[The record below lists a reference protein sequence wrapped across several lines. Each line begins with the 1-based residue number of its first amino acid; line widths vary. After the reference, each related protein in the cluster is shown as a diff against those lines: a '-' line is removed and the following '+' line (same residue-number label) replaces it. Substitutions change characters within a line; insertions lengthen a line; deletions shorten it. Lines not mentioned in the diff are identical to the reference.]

1 MSAVCLESSR
11 ARNSLK
17 LPLNRSL
24 SEPGSPTPTHL
35 FLSPP
40 KRFKLESASVSLP
53 TSPCA
58 ESATIQR
65 NAVLKQLKTIDADG
79 LKQKLESCRTMATTT
94 TTTPTPRFFIVLDC
108 RAFIS
113 YNMSHIVGAINV
125 NCSDRFNRRRLQQG
139 KASLADLATT
149 REGKELLKKRTY
161 REVIVYDDNT
171 CDKER
176 VNATHPLMLVLTAL
190 VEDNREP
197 VLLLGKY
204 CENFSFYYSEQNCV
218 ESYYA
223 EAYLARTFAGTIYIR
238 MIPQQL
244 TKPNENVLFLTIR
257 NVGIIRNDL
266 VLTLTDT
273 ALFCDNLDKISKQ
286 ACD

>member
-1 MSAVCLESSR
+1 MSAVCLESGR

-24 SEPGSPTPTHL
+24 SEPGPPTPTHL
-35 FLSPP
+35 LLSPP

-58 ESATIQR
+58 ESATLQR

-79 LKQKLESCRTMATTT
+79 LKQKIETCRTTA
-94 TTTPTPRFFIVLDC
+94 RSFLVLDC

-113 YNMSHIVGAINV
+113 YNMSHISGAINV

-161 REVIVYDDNT
+161 REVVVYDDNT

-176 VNATHPLMLVLTAL
+176 VNAAHPLMLVLTAL
-190 VEDNREP
+190 VDDNREP
-197 VLLLGKY
+197 VLLLG
-204 CENFSFYYSEQNCV
+204 EFY
-218 ESYYA
+218 
-223 EAYLARTFAGTIYIR
+223 
-238 MIPQQL
+238 
-244 TKPNENVLFLTIR
+244 LF
-257 NVGIIRNDL
+257 
-266 VLTLTDT
+266 
-273 ALFCDNLDKISKQ
+273 
-286 ACD
+286 